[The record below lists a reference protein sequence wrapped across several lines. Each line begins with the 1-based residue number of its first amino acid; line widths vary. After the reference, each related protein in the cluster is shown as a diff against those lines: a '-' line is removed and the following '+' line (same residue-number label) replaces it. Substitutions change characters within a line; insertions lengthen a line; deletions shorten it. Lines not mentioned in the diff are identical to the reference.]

1 MATIVVEIHVPVTGD
16 DAWVEDV
23 EDHLA
28 DLEDAGDVEVYDDSE
43 RIGGVHVFYLT
54 GRRAEPL
61 LAVASRVAERS
72 GVPAGA
78 FAVVTD
84 DKAAHG
90 TGKRVALPTR

>member
-1 MATIVVEIHVPVTGD
+1 MAVIVVEIHVPAGD
-16 DAWVEDV
+16 TTSWVEDV
-23 EDHLA
+23 EDFLG

-43 RIGGVHVFYLT
+43 RVGGVHVFYLT

-61 LAVASRVAERS
+61 LAVAARVAARA

-90 TGKRVALPTR
+90 TGKRVALPGR